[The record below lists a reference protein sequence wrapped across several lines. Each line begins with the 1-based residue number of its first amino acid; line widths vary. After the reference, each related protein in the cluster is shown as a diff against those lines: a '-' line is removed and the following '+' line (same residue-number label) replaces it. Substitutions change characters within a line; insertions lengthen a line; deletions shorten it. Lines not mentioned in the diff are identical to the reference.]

1 MIKEGVKKVCAIVL
15 IIAIVIV
22 ALASFVYYIF
32 VDDGTWKEDKEGR
45 PKIYTSGATISG
57 SNGITV
63 EKSTIINQA
72 LKDKGYTDEEIE
84 KMTDAEIIDLFNMQ
98 KKLDKKIT
106 SLDECTQAEIMW
118 CLNTTYSD
126 YLDNPEQLEYLLNAE
141 LVTQYPY
148 ISSLA
153 SSDDKING
161 VIQFDRIQTTD
172 EGEQRKNLT
181 YTDSSQFDT
190 MYNNYANTGNR
201 DVFNYFTLDEEGN
214 AVIAVWTEESGYF
227 ESNNTSLQVREKIAS
242 PYTEEKIQNDYDNR
256 YKIETNTEEIVT
268 AKYNKYNIDKTKI
281 NYKSMVQQYVMPF
294 EYLWILLLHSE
305 EYEFVEEV
313 AQLVYNTKITI
324 GIFDST
330 TTTVNINRKEYT
342 EDFQQ
347 KIDVFEKDTTDIT
360 AVEEHTQVGT
370 WNKIGNAP
378 YDYYAENKITY
389 YYDQTQ
395 VEVIYA
401 DAWFVETTT
410 EFTNNTTVEK
420 TGPETTDGYSE
431 EWQTYYF
438 NARES
443 VTTRTELKI
452 DLAAVLGGNFKQSL
466 KAHVIRTRTQLQK
479 QRRTINR
486 KETNSQ
492 EITYKKYIK
501 GETQSKEKTDTDES
515 TPTNFVK
522 ILISHQKAYDN
533 MTDLGTLSWLIEVL
547 ENNEST
553 ANLVDLTLYLLN
565 KATGTSDYIDEGSMN
580 FSSIWSGIMIS
591 ESGAY
596 SSSGYDYIVDTTK
609 SDQSI
614 VITDAQVLKNAIESV
629 YKGKA
634 KTNLL
639 GEVNTFLEMQQTY
652 HVNAVFAIA
661 VTQVESSCGTDFS
674 GAIAA
679 ETHNWMS
686 MTGSYNGKSYRNPKS
701 SNTRTWRSYPS
712 FREATLDFGNVIAN
726 GSYYFK
732 AGRYSVTQIAPT
744 YCNAS
749 WGVSV
754 ISYMS
759 KIFNAAGIST
769 LEGYEGVIGE
779 ENRISG
785 QYYNSVYQVGNI
797 TYKNFKQTNAQLKS
811 DMNSI
816 KSGSGNDM
824 ASKGCGITAAA
835 IVLNGYG
842 GYGAI
847 NPATLYYDY
856 GYSNWRT
863 ALYKLLKIP
872 FKDYVPS
879 GNGDGINAQLMEGKP
894 VIAHI
899 TKSTARYKTSHH
911 FIVLLAIE
919 KDSQTGKYYY
929 LVSDPGGEYKNK
941 LLNRNGKVPVEDVLS
956 AISEYIKL

>member
-1 MIKEGVKKVCAIVL
+1 MIKEGVKSILKKVLPIVIL
-15 IIAIVIV
+15 IIA
-22 ALASFVYYIF
+22 LSSFVYSIYT
-32 VDDGTWKEDKEGR
+32 DDGEWKDEKEGK
-45 PKIYTSGATISG
+45 PTLYTGGATISG
-57 SNGITV
+57 TKGITV
-63 EKSTIINQA
+63 EKSAMIKQA
-72 LKDKGYTDEEIE
+72 LIEMGYTEEDIE
-84 KMTDAEIIDLFNMQ
+84 KMTDAEIIDLLNMEMQ
-98 KKLDKKIT
+98 LNKKIT
-106 SLDECTQAEIMW
+106 SLEDCTQAEILW
-118 CLNTTYSD
+118 CLNSVYSD
-126 YLDNPEQLEYLLNAE
+126 YLDSPEQLEFLLNAE

-161 VIQFDRIQTTD
+161 VIQFERVQTT
-172 EGEQRKNLT
+172 EAGEQRKTLT
-181 YTDSSQFDT
+181 YIDSSQFET
-190 MYNNYANTGNR
+190 MYNNYENTGNR

-214 AVIAVWTEESGYF
+214 AIIATWTEENGYF
-227 ESNNTSLQVREKIAS
+227 ESNNTSLQVREKIAT
-242 PYTEEKIQNDYDNR
+242 PYTEEKIQKDYDGR
-256 YKIETNTEEIVT
+256 YKVETNTEELIT
-268 AKYNKYNIDKTKI
+268 AKYYKYDIGKTKI

-294 EYLWILLLHSE
+294 EYLWVLLLHSE
-305 EYEFVEEV
+305 DYEFVEEV

-330 TTTVNINRKEYT
+330 TTTKKIERKEYT
-342 EDFQQ
+342 EDFQE
-347 KIDVFEKDTTDIT
+347 KVDVFEKDLTDPLS
-360 AVEEHTQVGT
+360 VEEHTKVGQ
-370 WNKIGNAP
+370 WAKIGSAP
-378 YDYYAENKITY
+378 YDYYAENTITVD
-389 YYDQTQ
+389 YDTVQ

-401 DAWFVETTT
+401 DAWYVETNTK
-410 EFTNNTTVEK
+410 FTNSITVEK

-431 EWQTYYF
+431 EWYTYSNVPIMSSRLEPKF
-438 NARES
+438 N
-443 VTTRTELKI
+443 
-452 DLAAVLGGNFKQSL
+452 LGSFLTGNGGIEVHTIQ
-466 KAHVIRTRTQLQK
+466 IRTQVHR

-486 KETNSQ
+486 KEINSQ
-492 EITYKKYIK
+492 EVTYNKYIK
-501 GETQSKEKTDTDES
+501 GEMQSKEKTDTDES

-522 ILISHQKAYDN
+522 IIISHQKAYEN
-533 MTDLGTLSWLIEVL
+533 MIDLGTLSWLIEIL

-596 SSSGYDYIVDTTK
+596 SSSGYDYIVDTTQ

-779 ENRISG
+779 ENQVSG
-785 QYYNSVYQVGNI
+785 KYYNSVYQVGNI

-816 KSGSGNDM
+816 RSGSGDDM

-856 GYSNWRT
+856 GYSNWRI

-872 FKDYVPS
+872 FQDYVPA

-929 LVSDPGGEYKNK
+929 LVSDPGGEYTNK
-941 LLNRNGKVPVEDVLS
+941 LLNRNGKVPIEDVLS